1 MGHWEDGET
10 AGVSESDSKQFILL
24 HLNCHLMRLQS
35 GALSK
40 KKKGSYPTHLCKG
53 GGRRAVVD
61 EIANSY

>member
-40 KKKGSYPTHLCKG
+40 KKKKARTPLISAREGDVELW
-53 GGRRAVVD
+53 
-61 EIANSY
+61 